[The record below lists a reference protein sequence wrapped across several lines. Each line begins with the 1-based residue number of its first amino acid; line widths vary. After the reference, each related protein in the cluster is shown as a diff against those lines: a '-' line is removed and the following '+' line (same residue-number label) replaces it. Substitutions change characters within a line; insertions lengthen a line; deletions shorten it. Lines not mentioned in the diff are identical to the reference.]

1 MGNEANNNRKGWGIM
16 RSLIT
21 GGTGFLGSYLAR
33 ELVNRGEEVVLFDIM
48 FNEDHIE
55 PIKDKVKFIKGDLA
69 CWAEVLDAVR
79 KSEVD
84 SIYHC
89 GALLSQSAEESPL
102 KAYEVNTLGSWYVLE
117 AARLFGVE
125 KVIFTSTVAS
135 FGDHI
140 TDPVP
145 NTAPQYP
152 KTLYGVSKVS
162 SERLG
167 EYYKS
172 KFGVDF
178 RGIRFPSVIGPGR
191 GPGGASAYS
200 SLIFEKPV
208 LKESCEV
215 YVRPESC
222 IPILYVK
229 DAVKALIQL
238 GEADE
243 KKLKY
248 RMYNVSGFS
257 PKASEIVEVIK
268 SELPDAD
275 IRFEPVEEMVQIV
288 NSWPDALDE
297 SEAVNDW
304 GWQSDYD
311 IQKTLLDFIN
321 ELRP

>member
-1 MGNEANNNRKGWGIM
+1 MKA
-16 RSLIT
+16 LIT

-33 ELVNRGEEVVLFDIM
+33 ELVGRGDEVVLFDVA
-48 FNEDHIE
+48 FNEGLIDQV
-55 PIKDKVKFIKGDLA
+55 KDKVEFVKGDLS
-69 CWAEVLDAVR
+69 CWPEVLDAIKR
-79 KSEVD
+79 SEAD
-84 SIYHC
+84 IIYHC
-89 GALLSQSAEESPL
+89 GALLSGSAEELPL
-102 KAYEVNTLGSWYVLE
+102 KAYEINTLGTWYILE
-117 AARLFGVE
+117 AARLFNVD
-125 KVIFTSTVAS
+125 KVLFTSTVAS

-140 TDPVP
+140 SDPVA

-167 EYYKS
+167 EYYKG

-200 SLIFEKPV
+200 SLVFEKPV
-208 LKESCEV
+208 LGEPYEV
-215 YVRPESC
+215 YVKPESC

-243 KKLKY
+243 NKLKY
-248 RMYNVSGFS
+248 RMYNVNGFS
-257 PKASEIVEVIK
+257 PKAKEIVDVIK
-268 SELPDAD
+268 KEIAGAD
-275 IRFEPVEEMVQIV
+275 IKFEPVKEMVDIV

-297 SEAVNDW
+297 SEAVRDW
-304 GWQSDYD
+304 GWQSDFD
-311 IQKTLLDFIN
+311 IRKTVMDFKE
-321 ELRP
+321 ELS